1 MRFHL
6 GLMFVAALCV
16 PAVADEPLT
25 LKPNDRVALLGG
37 TLIEREQKYGHV
49 EAALTLT
56 HRNDGIVFR
65 NLGWSGDTVYGDARA
80 GFDNAAKG
88 YERLVTLTKEV
99 KPTVIVFC
107 YGLNESFDGVKGLD
121 RFRKGYT
128 KLLDDLAGTKARIVL
143 MTPIPLEDSPNA
155 KPAAERNAMLAT
167 YCDVIRTLA
176 KERTA
181 ELVDLYAAFDRRR
194 SPQEMTENGIH
205 LNANGYKAIASV
217 LTSPPAVGAI
227 PPELLTKIQA
237 KNELF
242 FHRWRP
248 QNETY
253 LFGFRKHE
261 QGKNAAEIVQFDPLI
276 AKAEADIAA
285 YLKTLPAAK

>member
-1 MRFHL
+1 MRTLFAL
-6 GLMFVAALCV
+6 LLLATPVAADDL
-16 PAVADEPLT
+16 LQ

-37 TLIEREQKYGHV
+37 TFIEREQKYGHV
-49 EAALTLT
+49 EAALTLA
-56 HRNDGIVFR
+56 HRDHNLVFR

-99 KPTVIVFC
+99 KPTVIVIC
-107 YGLNESFDGVKGLD
+107 YGLNESFDGDAGLD
-121 RFRKGYT
+121 RFRKGYS
-128 KLLDDLAGTKARIVL
+128 KLLDDLATTKARFVL
-143 MTPIPLEDSPNA
+143 MTPIPLEDSLGA
-155 KPAAERNAMLAT
+155 KPAAERNAMLSK
-167 YCDVIRTLA
+167 YCDVVRTLA
-176 KERTA
+176 VERK
-181 ELVDLYAAFDRRR
+181 LLVVDLFAKFNDRPSAIR
-194 SPQEMTENGIH
+194 MTENGIH
-205 LNANGYKAIASV
+205 PTGDCYRRIAGLLASSKAVADVS
-217 LTSPPAVGAI
+217 
-227 PPELLTKIQA
+227 PELLAKVQA

-276 AKAEADIAA
+276 AAAEADIAK
-285 YLKTLPAAK
+285 YLKSLPAAK